1 MKTFYKILPWA
12 LLIIAAV
19 IIYNIVFNFWISND
33 EEVKS
38 NELKKETLQ
47 KGIDTI
53 SVKQTDL
60 ADKGKD
66 SARSYSNN
74 GNNIIKVIYYE
85 KKPIVLPGA
94 DSVDRFIA
102 AYKFTE

>member
-1 MKTFYKILPWA
+1 MKTFYKILPWV
-12 LLIIAAV
+12 LLVIAAV

-33 EEVKS
+33 SEIKSTEVK
-38 NELKKETLQ
+38 KEAFE

-60 ADKGKD
+60 ANKGKD
-66 SARSYSNN
+66 SAMSYSNN

-85 KKPIVLPGA
+85 KKPVVLPSA

>member
-1 MKTFYKILPWA
+1 MKTFWKILPYG
-12 LLIIAAV
+12 LLIIAAAV
-19 IIYNIVFNFWISND
+19 IYNLWMSND
-33 EEVKS
+33 SDIKSTEVK
-38 NELKKETLQ
+38 KESLQ
-47 KGIDTI
+47 KGIDTV
-53 SVKQTDL
+53 SDKQADL
-60 ADKGKD
+60 ATRVKD
-66 SARSYSNN
+66 SAKSYSNN